1 VTLINVSD
9 LIIELDIFEFMI
21 IEFETKELSEI
32 VEL

>member
-1 VTLINVSD
+1 MTLINVSD